1 MIKVILLGLGV
12 LAAEPPEKPPAR
24 PDAEA
29 VLAPNADQSEA
40 LAKYNLKKAQT
51 RNTANAQWNLA
62 EWCEKNGLEAEAF
75 VHYAAVIQLDP
86 KRDAAWRKLGYKKY
100 QGRWMTDAQIAEEAE
115 QTAANKEW
123 GLRLKKIHKDIH
135 RGPKMAEAQAQL
147 EKVDSPRAVQ
157 AVYKE
162 FGAGGPTDQKIAIQ
176 VFGQIDTPLSSKVLA
191 LMSIYGKNPEVRRH
205 ATETLRRRNPDDY
218 LPTLVALMSD
228 TVKYEVR
235 PVGGP
240 GSPGVLFVE
249 GERANFR
256 RVYAPPT
263 PSVNFRP
270 GDLIGYDANGLP
282 VLIRP
287 IAQLGSRLISADD
300 PKKKGATALFEDFD
314 IAARYSVA
322 DMMFEAQRGAVS
334 AQRQLEG
341 DVKQIE
347 TLNRAT
353 KQFNETVMTVA
364 RDASGQDLG
373 SEPKEWRDALAD
385 RGQYRKD
392 PKKSP
397 DKPTLDE
404 LVPLAY
410 QPRFGELSFVNA
422 PRAVAIGDT

>member
-1 MIKVILLGLGV
+1 MIEVMLLGLGI

-29 VLAPNADQSEA
+29 AIAPNADQSEA

-135 RGPKMAEAQAQL
+135 RGPKKAEAQAQL

-162 FGAGGPTDQKIAIQ
+162 FGTGGAADQRIAIQ

-191 LMSIYGKNPEVRRH
+191 LMSIYGKNPEVRRF

-228 TVKYEVR
+228 KVKYEVR

-249 GERANFR
+249 GEKANFR

-270 GDLIGYDANGLP
+270 GDIVGYDANGLP

-287 IAQLGSRLISADD
+287 IARIGQRLISAGD
-300 PKKKGATALFEDFD
+300 PKKPGSTDVYENTNVGARFS
-314 IAARYSVA
+314 AAE
-322 DMMFEAQRGAVS
+322 MMLEAQRGAVS
-334 AQRQLEG
+334 AQQQLEG
-341 DVKQIE
+341 DVQQIE
-347 TLNRAT
+347 AFNRAT

-373 SEPKEWRDALAD
+373 SEPKEWRDALAEK
-385 RGQYRKD
+385 GQYRKE

-404 LVPLAY
+404 LVPIAY
-410 QPRFGELSFVNA
+410 QPRFGELAFFNTNSVK
-422 PRAVAIGDT
+422 PVGDM